1 MGLVLYE
8 LCGADERH
16 LFSPHCWKAR
26 MALAHKGLRFE
37 ARPVPFSRI
46 KEIGNGFSPTVPVL
60 DDNGRLVRDS
70 WDIAVYLEGAYPN
83 TPTLFG
89 GEGGRAA
96 AKFIESWA
104 LMSVHLTL
112 FPLIVKD
119 IHDTIDPADKAHFR
133 ETREKRLGGALEVVH
148 AARDGGL
155 ENFRKSLAPLRHML
169 KSQPWIGGNGPLFAD
184 YLVFGPLQW
193 ARVVSDYPILEE
205 DDPARE
211 WFERC
216 LDLYSG
222 LGRAT
227 PAAA

>member
-8 LCGADERH
+8 LCGADERR

-26 MALAHKGLRFE
+26 MALAHKGLSFE
-37 ARPVPFSRI
+37 SRPVPFSRI
-46 KEIGNGFSPTVPVL
+46 KEIGGGFSPTVPVL

-70 WDIAVYLEGAYPN
+70 WDIAIYLEDAYPGS
-83 TPTLFG
+83 PTLFG
-89 GEGGRAA
+89 GDGGKAT
-96 AKFIESWA
+96 AKFVESWA
-104 LMSVHLTL
+104 LMNIHLPI

-119 IHDTIDPADKAHFR
+119 IHDVLDPADKAYFR
-133 ETREKRLGGALEVVH
+133 ESREKRIGSTLEAAHGSRDARLEFFRQSLGAL
-148 AARDGGL
+148 
-155 ENFRKSLAPLRHML
+155 RHLL
-169 KSQPWIGGNGPLFAD
+169 KTQPWIGGQGPLFAD

-193 ARVVSDYPILEE
+193 ARVVSNYSLFEAGD
-205 DDPARE
+205 RVQE